1 MKHGRRAMSCQR
13 SVVSGCCVLIGRL
26 HCLDITWLL
35 GFLVSWFLGLASSR
49 LLGFLVSCFLGL
61 ASSRLLG
68 FLVSCLRGCVAS
80 WASWFLVFAG
90 ACAWGNH
97 AWDVSMTQSVETS
110 AILTLCCKRAC
121 GFNGRFRCFRID
133 RLRSLMF
140 NQISEVSWLLVFF
153 IWRLHG
159 CLASW
164 FLGFL
169 VAWLC
174 GVLASWFFIF
184 TAAWL
189 PGGLASWLLV
199 Y

>member
-1 MKHGRRAMSCQR
+1 MASWFIVFTAAWLPDFL
-13 SVVSGCCVLIGRL
+13 SS
-26 HCLDITWLL
+26 WLL
-35 GFLVSWFLGLASSR
+35 GVLSSQLLRFLDF
-49 LLGFLVSCFLGL
+49 
-61 ASSRLLG
+61 
-68 FLVSCLRGCVAS
+68 CLHGCVAS

-90 ACAWGNH
+90 ACAWGNY